1 MGTDPAAA
9 SERASSQRLGA
20 GEANRGRQWSIR
32 FSGWLLASAGVLSP
46 KLPSPVR
53 QYLPFFRF
61 SRRRLFHPVAQCVSP
76 SNHKPDQC
84 SLFRARAACCRLAA
98 GFLSWDNSVELSV
111 ARMRSRCRTMAQP
124 KRFDD
129 EFVVVINSAAE
140 PQWEPVPSLPAVL
153 TKRVSVV
160 WPGTGTTLAGT
171 CRDRSCRCGVPHSQ
185 LSAVGGLKLEPV
197 NLGLKLVWWDAGPH
211 LAIVEYCNTFEV

>member
-1 MGTDPAAA
+1 
-9 SERASSQRLGA
+9 
-20 GEANRGRQWSIR
+20 
-32 FSGWLLASAGVLSP
+32 
-46 KLPSPVR
+46 
-53 QYLPFFRF
+53 
-61 SRRRLFHPVAQCVSP
+61 
-76 SNHKPDQC
+76 
-84 SLFRARAACCRLAA
+84 
-98 GFLSWDNSVELSV
+98 
-111 ARMRSRCRTMAQP
+111 MAQP

-160 WPGTGTTLAGT
+160 RPGTGTTLAGT
-171 CRDRSCRCGVPHSQ
+171 CGDRSCRCGVPHSQ

-211 LAIVEYCNTFEV
+211 LAIVEYCNTSEV